1 MSINNIPLPK
11 FHDGTASLTYK
22 DGSTVAHL
30 SDFWSWAHS
39 DLMGNTERGILAE
52 YIVACAIGVEKEER
66 TEWAPYDLC
75 SKEGIRI
82 EVKSS
87 GYLQTWGQKRLSSPT
102 FGIQPTCSWDA
113 LTNEYESEKRRQAD
127 LYVFC
132 LHTHTDPETA
142 NPLDLSQWEFY
153 IISTHVLNQT
163 VGAQKRIS
171 LGSLIKLG
179 AMKCDFKDL
188 YETVKSVAKEQHF
201 LIQD

>member
-1 MSINNIPLPK
+1 MSINNTPLPK
-11 FHDGTASLTYK
+11 FHDGSASLTCT

-75 SKEGIRI
+75 SKEGIHI

-87 GYLQTWGQKRLSSPT
+87 GYLQTWGQKKLSTPT
-102 FGIQPTCSWDA
+102 FGIQPTYGWDA
-113 LTNEYESEKRRQAD
+113 STNEYECEKRRQAD
-127 LYVFC
+127 VYVFC
-132 LHTHTDPETA
+132 LHTHTEPKTA
-142 NPLDLSQWEFY
+142 DPLDLFQWKFY
-153 IISTHVLNQT
+153 VIFTYVLNQT
-163 VGAQKRIS
+163 VGDQKRIS

-188 YETVKSVAKEQHF
+188 YEAIKSAARE
-201 LIQD
+201 

>member
-1 MSINNIPLPK
+1 MSINNKPLPK
-11 FHDGTASLTYK
+11 FHNGSASFTCA

-30 SDFWSWAHS
+30 FDFWSWAHS

-75 SKEGIRI
+75 SKEGIHI

-87 GYLQTWGQKRLSSPT
+87 GYLQTWGQKKLSWPI
-102 FGIQPTCSWDA
+102 FGIQPTYGWDA
-113 LTNEYESEKRRQAD
+113 STNEYESEKRRQAD
-127 LYVFC
+127 VYVFC

-142 NPLDLSQWEFY
+142 NPLDLFQWEFY
-153 IISTHVLNQT
+153 VISTNVLNQT
-163 VGAQKRIS
+163 VGDQKRIS

-188 YETVKSVAKEQHF
+188 CEVIKSAARE
-201 LIQD
+201 

>member
-1 MSINNIPLPK
+1 MSINNTTLPK
-11 FHDGTASLTYK
+11 VHDGSAALTST
-22 DGSTVAHL
+22 DGSAVAHL

-66 TEWAPYDLC
+66 TEWASYDLC

-87 GYLQTWGQKRLSSPT
+87 GYLQTWGQNKLSSPT
-102 FGIQPTCSWDA
+102 FGIQPTYGWDA
-113 LTNEYESEKRRQAD
+113 STNEYESEKRRQAD
-127 LYVFC
+127 VYVFS

-153 IISTHVLNQT
+153 VISTNVLNQT
-163 VGAQKRIS
+163 VGDQKTIS
-171 LGSLIKLG
+171 LGSLIKIG
-179 AMKCDFKDL
+179 AIQCDFKDL
-188 YETVKSVAKEQHF
+188 YKIIKSAARE
-201 LIQD
+201 